1 MAAKDPASYKVIEV
15 TSNDGKNTVDLRLG
29 VVSFEFFQNI
39 LSPVITAKMRVSL
52 TGNVINDQ
60 GVYNG
65 LPLRGGEKVRVKII
79 EQVKNRSGIDLDLY
93 VTSISDV
100 ISSSQKETFLLTLS
114 SREAITNE
122 ISSVSKKYIG
132 TIKQSVTSI
141 LTNILGVSKNK
152 IDVDPTQNQYSFL
165 GNLKKP
171 FKTLTWLA
179 TKAVPEE
186 SQNNSSSGFVFFQT
200 KSGFKFKSIVNL
212 ISQKPKSKFVYSQV
226 QYNSTTFK
234 PTPDLPSL
242 DLKMESYKID
252 KNQDIIRK
260 LRLGAY
266 SSNRLFF
273 NPNDFSVSG
282 QVFKTKSKNTL
293 GGKKIED
300 ILPKDVITEPSRT
313 FTQVLDVGT
322 IEPDVSKQPNADPKK
337 YLSQSV
343 SGYNI
348 LTTQKVEIS
357 VPCNTDLDA
366 GDVIDCV
373 FFKSSV
379 KEKGVKDEEISG
391 KYLIQSIV
399 HHFDPEKSVSSMTL
413 ARDTFGR

>member
-1 MAAKDPASYKVIEV
+1 MAAKDPASYKVVEI

-39 LSPVITAKMRVSL
+39 LSPVVTAKMRVSL

-65 LPLRGGEKVRVKII
+65 LPLRGGEKVRIKII

-141 LTNILGVSKNK
+141 LTKILGVSKNK
-152 IDVDPTQNQYSFL
+152 IDIDTTQNKYSFI
-165 GNLKKP
+165 GNLKSP

-200 KSGFKFKSIVNL
+200 KSGFKFKSIDSL
-212 ISQKPKSKFVYSQV
+212 I
-226 QYNSTTFK
+226 
-234 PTPDLPSL
+234 
-242 DLKMESYKID
+242 
-252 KNQDIIRK
+252 
-260 LRLGAY
+260 
-266 SSNRLFF
+266 
-273 NPNDFSVSG
+273 
-282 QVFKTKSKNTL
+282 
-293 GGKKIED
+293 
-300 ILPKDVITEPSRT
+300 
-313 FTQVLDVGT
+313 
-322 IEPDVSKQPNADPKK
+322 
-337 YLSQSV
+337 
-343 SGYNI
+343 
-348 LTTQKVEIS
+348 
-357 VPCNTDLDA
+357 
-366 GDVIDCV
+366 
-373 FFKSSV
+373 
-379 KEKGVKDEEISG
+379 
-391 KYLIQSIV
+391 
-399 HHFDPEKSVSSMTL
+399 
-413 ARDTFGR
+413 